1 MKVYTITGLVLIVSF
16 EGVYPDPPGSITSD
30 DFQQSINVMI

>member
-16 EGVYPDPPGSITSD
+16 EGFYPDPPGSITSD
-30 DFQQSINVMI
+30 DFQQGVNLVL